1 MRADRRR
8 SLRRPLELLD
18 REGQGGGDVRDATE
32 LDRELCRGDRVRRL
46 EDRHR
51 VRFPEEPEELLE
63 DDVRGHLRMLEHP
76 GRLFKLAPDHPELVH
91 QSYVA
96 TRAQIRA
103 ALFNHLAYH
112 AS

>member
-8 SLRRPLELLD
+8 SLRCPLELLD

-32 LDRELCRGDRVRRL
+32 LDGELRRGDRVRGL

-51 VRFPEEPEELLE
+51 VRLPEEPEELME

-76 GRLFKLAPDHPELVH
+76 GRLLELTRDQLELDHEKH
-91 QSYVA
+91 AA
-96 TRAQIRA
+96 TRARIRSA
-103 ALFNHLAYH
+103 ILNRLA
-112 AS
+112 